1 NGYVLVNRGSWL
13 AHPDQR
19 KGQVIVE
26 GDPRLFNQYELI
38 VVNPQKYPNL
48 DPAAGA
54 RFADWLASDEGQAV
68 IAQFK
73 IGGKQV
79 FFPNAKGQN

>member
-1 NGYVLVNRGSWL
+1 MSSSIEQRCLRTPTSAKAQSWS
-13 AHPDQR
+13 
-19 KGQVIVE
+19 K

-54 RFADWLASDEGQAV
+54 QFANWIASDEGQAT
-68 IAQFK
+68 IAAFK
-73 IGGKQV
+73 IDGKQV
-79 FFPNAKGQN
+79 FFPNAKGQH